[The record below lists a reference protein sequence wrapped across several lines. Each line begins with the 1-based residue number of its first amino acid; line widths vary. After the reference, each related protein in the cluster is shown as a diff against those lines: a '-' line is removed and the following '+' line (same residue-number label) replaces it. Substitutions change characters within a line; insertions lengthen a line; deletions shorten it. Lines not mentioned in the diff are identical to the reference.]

1 MVCLQTQTWH
11 HNLFECNCTTNR
23 APSLA
28 AIPAGVSGA
37 RHFSYSTDIFASI
50 IGISLFIL
58 FFFLLVSGCSF
69 QYLLMTQFIHIF
81 FFFGSSLGMI
91 SLIYLLRAWVRV
103 LASHYNRGSRFLN
116 VYIYIYAYWNS
127 YVSPLPLYMTPTRS
141 LPTMRSSLSASHCE

>member
-58 FFFLLVSGCSF
+58 FFFSSCFWL
-69 QYLLMTQFIHIF
+69 QFSVFINDTVYTHL

-127 YVSPLPLYMTPTRS
+127 
-141 LPTMRSSLSASHCE
+141 

>member
-58 FFFLLVSGCSF
+58 FFFSSCFWL
-69 QYLLMTQFIHIF
+69 QFSVFINDTVYTHLF
-81 FFFGSSLGMI
+81 FFWFLLGYDLSNLFITCLGEGAGKSL
-91 SLIYLLRAWVRV
+91 
-103 LASHYNRGSRFLN
+103 
-116 VYIYIYAYWNS
+116 
-127 YVSPLPLYMTPTRS
+127 
-141 LPTMRSSLSASHCE
+141 